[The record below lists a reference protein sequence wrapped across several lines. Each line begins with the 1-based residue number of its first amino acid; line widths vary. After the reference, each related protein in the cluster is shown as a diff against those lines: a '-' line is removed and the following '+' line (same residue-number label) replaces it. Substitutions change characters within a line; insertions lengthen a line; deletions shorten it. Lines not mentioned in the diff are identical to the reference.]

1 MELKNFFAQDDA
13 GNMLAGATCYLYER
27 GTESLVEVLQ
37 GPNGL
42 PLGNPFVTDRQG
54 LGQFSAPNGLYDL
67 RVVKDI
73 RDYRIR
79 LQFNDVT
86 ETAEIAENA
95 ARVLEGKLRD
105 PTGPNNGAIKLGR
118 GVVAIATMEDLIAIA
133 ASGRREDLRY
143 LNAEY
148 ANGTGV
154 GGGQWFWDPSD
165 CSALV
170 ASDPLRG
177 LYAAPLDA
185 PTGGKG
191 AFRRIFADDMDASWF
206 GVVYGKTV
214 DALPALT
221 AAAVLVKQGL
231 SLIASGDILLSG
243 TWNLFGLPP
252 ETLSRITIL
261 GIIYAAAGD
270 FTPVKISG
278 QRYKFRTLG
287 MTRLG
292 GARTG
297 RPMEIRSTFGAEV
310 SLGFVDKFDQGAL
323 GVGERGHAGIN
334 GIGWLKFEANTI
346 NVAGTCFLGTTELG
360 GWFNESKI
368 EIASLYGTDGIHFKE
383 GVGQTSRFDGIKIIK
398 PGYEKISGTCQAL
411 EFATRTTTE
420 DWRIESAT
428 GTVAFSEDEGC
439 SRNVYRGSWAVV
451 DTKLRLNGILSRFE
465 AQIIDANGATRAV
478 SAQQGADGEWSYES
492 VAAGAN
498 TAFANSIDLRVKT
511 PGVGLPMRLN
521 VKDPNGNAGYIEVKK
536 DRTDQEVLHGTPS
549 ASVLPGTTLV
559 MVSLGQGGAPLT
571 LTMDLGLEYLGCTIF
586 LNVSSYISSNPLTI
600 KKSTG
605 SSTAGAGVTSAGLY
619 SLAFVRDLWLIS
631 KIGEPYRP

>member
-54 LGQFSAPNGLYDL
+54 LGQLSAPNGLYDL

-133 ASGRREDLRY
+133 ATGRREDLRY

-177 LYAAPLDA
+177 LYAAPNDA
-185 PTGGKG
+185 PTGAKG
-191 AFRRIFADDMDASWF
+191 AFRRIFAGDMDASWF

-214 DALPALT
+214 DALPGLT

-231 SLIASGDILLSG
+231 NLVASGDILLCG
-243 TWNLFGLPP
+243 TWNLLGLSAD
-252 ETLSRITIL
+252 TLSLITIL
-261 GIIYAAAGD
+261 GMIYAAEGD

-292 GARTG
+292 AVRTG
-297 RPMEIRSTFGAEV
+297 RPIEIRSTFGAEV
-310 SLGFVDKFDQGAL
+310 SVGFVDKFAQGAL
-323 GVGERGHAGIN
+323 GVGERGHFGIN
-334 GIGWLKFEANTI
+334 GIGWLKFEASLI
-346 NVAGTCFLGTTELG
+346 NVAGTCFLGTTELN
-360 GWFNESKI
+360 GWFNENKI
-368 EIASLYGTDGIHFKE
+368 EIASFYGTNGTHLKK
-383 GVGQTSRFDGIKIIK
+383 GVGQTSRFDGNKIIK
-398 PGYEKISGTCQAL
+398 PGYEQISGTCQAL

-420 DWRIESAT
+420 DWRIEGAT
-428 GTVAFSEDEGC
+428 GAVAFSEDEEC

-478 SAQQGADGEWSYES
+478 SAQQGADGEWSYETLGAWAS
-492 VAAGAN
+492 AAY
-498 TAFANSIDLRVKT
+498 ANSLDLRIQP
-511 PGVGLPMRLN
+511 PGGGYPMRLN
-521 VKDPNGNAGYIEVKK
+521 AKDANGDDGYIEVKK
-536 DRTDQEVLHGTPS
+536 KKTDQVVPLGTQS
-549 ASVLPGTTLV
+549 VSVLPGTTLV
-559 MVSLGQGGAPLT
+559 MVSLGIADSPLT
-571 LTMDLGLEYLGCTIF
+571 LKMDSGMENAGRTIL
-586 LNVSSYISSNPLTI
+586 LNVSSYNASSPLAI

-605 SSTAGAGVTSAGLY
+605 ATTAGTGVIASGLY
-619 SLAFVRDLWLIS
+619 SLAYTADLWLIS
-631 KIGEPYRP
+631 KIGEAYRA